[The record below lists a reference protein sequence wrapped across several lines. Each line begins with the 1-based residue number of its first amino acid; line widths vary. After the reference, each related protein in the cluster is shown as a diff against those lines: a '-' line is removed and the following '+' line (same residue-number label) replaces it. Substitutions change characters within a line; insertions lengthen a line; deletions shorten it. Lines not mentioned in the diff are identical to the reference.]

1 MLRGRRG
8 AAPAGHPAYSPTTF
22 VFVFVRPRL
31 RDIRLAYEV
40 LA

>member
-8 AAPAGHPAYSPTTF
+8 AALAGHPAYSPTTI
-22 VFVFVRPRL
+22 VFVFVRPCL
-31 RDIRLAYEV
+31 RDIRLAYGV